1 MATLHDFPAS
11 GNIEHRTNNM
21 DYMTIIIVTLAA
33 MGVVGMAW
41 IGGYEVGSTHA
52 SSAERELADRRI
64 KGLLAAENK
73 RKPRARRNRA

>member
-1 MATLHDFPAS
+1 
-11 GNIEHRTNNM
+11 M

-33 MGVVGMAW
+33 IGVVGMAW
-41 IGGYEVGSTHA
+41 LGGYEVGSAHA